1 MRVTVGN
8 LARTGIESQLGT
20 DLTETVETAIRI
32 YTGKLTY
39 GRPPL
44 PYPIFLGTD
53 RSRDFG
59 THTPPSSNHDDEIE
73 LTLDSQTE
81 ALLRRESMKLDMS
94 VDAIATHAVLVYLAE
109 LDFLSAPSRPA

>member
-1 MRVTVGN
+1 MRVTVGKF
-8 LARTGIESQLGT
+8 ARTGIESQLGT

-39 GRPPL
+39 GRQPL
-44 PYPIFLGTD
+44 TYPSFLGTD
-53 RSRDFG
+53 QSRDFG
-59 THTPPSSNHDDEIE
+59 THPSPSRDHDEIE

-94 VDAIATHAVLVYLAE
+94 VDAIATHAVLAYLAE